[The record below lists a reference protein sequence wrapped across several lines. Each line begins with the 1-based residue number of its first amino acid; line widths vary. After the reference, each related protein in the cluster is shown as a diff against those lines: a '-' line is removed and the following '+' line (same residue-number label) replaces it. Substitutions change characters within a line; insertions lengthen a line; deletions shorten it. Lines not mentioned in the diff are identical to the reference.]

1 LGKSCTE
8 IKIVE
13 DVDIRLAQSVKNLI
27 FKDLQLILVRSNSLN
42 DFILRRLEVGLF
54 DADNN
59 VEALIF
65 ET

>member
-1 LGKSCTE
+1 MGKSCTE

>member
-1 LGKSCTE
+1 MGKSCTE

-54 DADNN
+54 DADND